1 MCNGWLTIRPDT
13 GWLMPLA
20 KEAKKKNET
29 YAGFEWTHRRL
40 CLSYS
45 DVVSA
50 VVAARVNGM
59 RSVWDEVR
67 QQMDERGGRGGG
79 GGLDIP
85 PGHGGGGALHC

>member
-1 MCNGWLTIRPDT
+1 
-13 GWLMPLA
+13 MPLA

-59 RSVWDEVR
+59 RSV
-67 QQMDERGGRGGG
+67 
-79 GGLDIP
+79 
-85 PGHGGGGALHC
+85 